1 MQGINPAFFVSFIL
15 LFFHKKE
22 YKRVVF
28 GLSFYLRWLKAIKKI
43 ADIAREGKK
52 ALLNEDWDE
61 LAYLMNKNHEIQNS
75 LADSGEQNL
84 YMIKVARE
92 NGALS
97 VKLAGAGGGG
107 TIIALTLEPERT
119 MKVLKEAGA
128 ETFVEFAPDPEG
140 VKVEE
145 EKALKSEIV

>member
-1 MQGINPAFFVSFIL
+1 MIEGY
-15 LFFHKKE
+15 KE
-22 YKRVVF
+22 
-28 GLSFYLRWLKAIKKI
+28 I
-43 ADIAREGKK
+43 ADIARLGKK

-75 LADSGEQNL
+75 PADSGEQNL

-92 NGALS
+92 NGALA

-119 MKVLKEAGA
+119 MR
-128 ETFVEFAPDPEG
+128 
-140 VKVEE
+140 
-145 EKALKSEIV
+145 ALERGRGRDICRACS